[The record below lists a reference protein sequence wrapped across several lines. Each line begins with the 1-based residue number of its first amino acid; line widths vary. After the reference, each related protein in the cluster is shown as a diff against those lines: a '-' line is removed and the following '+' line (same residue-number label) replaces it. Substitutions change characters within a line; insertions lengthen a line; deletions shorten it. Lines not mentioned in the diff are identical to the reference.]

1 LLAKRQTLADAHLAA
16 EWQGVHNYSGD
27 PKTRN
32 TLEKIIRR
40 GRWKRAMQF
49 AKWQRRE
56 QTECVEMTAMVR
68 DNNKRT
74 ISAQIFVSY
83 NFETV
88 VDAQESPND

>member
-1 LLAKRQTLADAHLAA
+1 LAA

-56 QTECVEMTAMVR
+56 QTECVEMTTMVR
-68 DNNKRT
+68 DDNERA
-74 ISAQIFVSY
+74 IGAQIFVSD

-88 VDAQESPND
+88 VNAQKASNDQRND

>member
-1 LLAKRQTLADAHLAA
+1 
-16 EWQGVHNYSGD
+16 
-27 PKTRN
+27 
-32 TLEKIIRR
+32 
-40 GRWKRAMQF
+40 MQF

-83 NFETV
+83 NLETV